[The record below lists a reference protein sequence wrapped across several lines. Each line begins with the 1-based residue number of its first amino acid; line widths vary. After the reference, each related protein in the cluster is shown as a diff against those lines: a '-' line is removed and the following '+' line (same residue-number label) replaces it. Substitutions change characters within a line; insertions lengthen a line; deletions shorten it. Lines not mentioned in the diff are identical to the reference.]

1 MTIRE
6 LKDLI
11 NTGEKIDIEFKESE
25 NNLNKDIYE
34 TVCSFNN
41 RNGGHLCLGIV
52 DNTREIK
59 GVNPNK
65 IDKMLKDFTTSINN
79 ANKINPPMYLTPEI
93 YDIAGKLFI
102 YEFRKELNSEG

>member
-41 RNGGHLCLGIV
+41 RNNFYYYYINSIV
-52 DNTREIK
+52 YAYNSTFHKHNNCNTICK
-59 GVNPNK
+59 YFYHCYVMFW
-65 IDKMLKDFTTSINN
+65 I
-79 ANKINPPMYLTPEI
+79 
-93 YDIAGKLFI
+93 
-102 YEFRKELNSEG
+102 

>member
-41 RNGGHLCLGIV
+41 RNGEHLCLGIV
-52 DNTREIK
+52 DNTREL
-59 GVNPNK
+59 NHYR
-65 IDKMLKDFTTSINN
+65 LKPIGSVCC
-79 ANKINPPMYLTPEI
+79 
-93 YDIAGKLFI
+93 
-102 YEFRKELNSEG
+102 